1 MVIDKFLNNM
11 IDFTKL
17 QISILQKVDIFSDLE
32 SQLNNKIISIIPD
45 FTLNYTSILIK
56 FDKKILDI
64 GKKII
69 IPKLSTKH
77 DFDIVL
83 IDNDKIIIKI
93 KKSVT
98 GKYLKEKL

>member
-93 KKSVT
+93 KKSQQ
-98 GKYLKEKL
+98 

>member
-56 FDKKILDI
+56 FDKKMLDI

-93 KKSVT
+93 KKSQQ
-98 GKYLKEKL
+98 

>member
-32 SQLNNKIISIIPD
+32 NQLNNKIISIIPD

-83 IDNDKIIIKI
+83 VDNDKIIIKI
-93 KKSVT
+93 KKSQQ
-98 GKYLKEKL
+98 

>member
-1 MVIDKFLNNM
+1 MVIDKFLNNI

-69 IPKLSTKH
+69 VPKLSTKH

-93 KKSVT
+93 KKSQQ
-98 GKYLKEKL
+98 

>member
-1 MVIDKFLNNM
+1 MVIDKFLNNI

-93 KKSVT
+93 KKSQQ
-98 GKYLKEKL
+98 

>member
-1 MVIDKFLNNM
+1 M

-93 KKSVT
+93 KKSQQ
-98 GKYLKEKL
+98 